1 MQFDRRTLIASAGL
15 GLAGGAFAAAERMA
29 DLRLPG
35 GPSARPL
42 LPRFPQKG
50 EMIVQRVRPP
60 LLETPF
66 DAFDS
71 GTITPHDRH
80 FVRWSGGA
88 MPTMV
93 DVSAF
98 RLNVRGGVKAP
109 LSLSLAELLRSGEH
123 VEVVAVNQCAGN
135 SRGFS
140 QPRVTGTQ
148 WGHGAMSN
156 ARWRGVRLRDVL
168 DKAGI
173 GGDAKRVRFA
183 GLDVPMI
190 EGAPQKIKSLPID
203 ISRRDDV
210 LIAFAMNGEAL
221 PLLNGF
227 PLRLV
232 VPGWFA
238 TYWIKMLTDIEVLT
252 VDADDSYFMAK
263 SYRMPTVP
271 VKPGDKDFPTVP
283 ITTMGPR
290 SWVTSHADGTAIP
303 AGRPVELRGI
313 AFGGDCGVKRVEI
326 DIWKEAIE
334 PSMRRE
340 VASLGPEDGQFG
352 FRRWTIELE
361 VPSVYRAVTVGGL
374 CTNTSGVTQPTG
386 QTWNPSGYARNVVER
401 ITLKVV

>member
-1 MQFDRRTLIASAGL
+1 MMRAMEIDRRTLIAGAGL
-15 GLAGGAFAAAERMA
+15 GVAGGAFAAGSGLI
-29 DLRLPG
+29 DLGLNG
-35 GPSARPL
+35 GPSERPL

-66 DAFDS
+66 SVFDQ
-71 GTITPHDRH
+71 GTITPNDRH

-88 MPTMV
+88 MPNFI

-98 RLNVRGGVKAP
+98 RLKLRGAVKTPVA
-109 LSLSLAELLRSGEH
+109 LTLDEVLRAGEH

-140 QPRVTGTQ
+140 EPRVPGAQ

-183 GLDVPMI
+183 GLDVPAVD
-190 EGAPQKIKSLPID
+190 GAPQKIKSLPID
-203 ISRRDDV
+203 IARRDDV
-210 LIAFAMNGEAL
+210 LVAFAMNGEAL

-252 VDADDSYFMAK
+252 VDEDDSYFMAK
-263 SYRMPTVP
+263 TYRMPAPGLV

-290 SWVTSHADGTAIP
+290 SFVTSHVDGAVVP
-303 AGRPVELRGI
+303 RGAVQLRGI
-313 AFGGDCGVKRVEI
+313 AMGGDAGVAKVE
-326 DIWKEAIE
+326 ALVG
-334 PSMRRE
+334 RRTIP
-340 VASLGPEDGQFG
+340 AMLGPDEGAFA
-352 FRRWTIELE
+352 FRRWT
-361 VPSVYRAVTVGGL
+361 ATVDAPGEI
-374 CTNTSGVTQPTG
+374 GVRCINANGIVQPDT

-401 ITLKVV
+401 ITLRVA